1 LAETFFVRWSDTGT
15 ATWGAF
21 DQTGHLVGALG
32 RGSLQSAHTAAAG
45 RRCTALVNAVDV
57 LLAEATLPAA
67 SQSRLRQIAPFT
79 LEESLANDVDDMV
92 FAIGSKL
99 PSGATLVAAVAQD
112 RIDAWLAELR
122 GAGIVPYAL
131 CSENDGIP
139 DTPATLVLLIEGERI
154 AGRKP
159 GRAPFVF
166 EGLDL
171 AQVLP
176 LVLARKPDEPELH
189 HVRVFTDAAG
199 HARFGEELAALGGR
213 FASADV
219 KLLSEGVFPHLAA
232 TLAQKPGTNLLQG
245 AYAPKSNWVALLK
258 PWRVAASLAAAAIV
272 LSLLLQGAEFWQ
284 LRRTDAALEAV
295 VAPACERVVG
305 DSSTSGCQREVRR
318 RLGLSANS
326 ATEDFLSTL
335 TAIAAARDPEMRV
348 DALNY
353 RNRAMNLQVIAPS
366 TATVAAFADELQQTR
381 RFAVEIE
388 ANNPID
394 GGGTEGR
401 LRIVGAN
408 P

>member
-1 LAETFFVRWSDTGT
+1 MAETFFVRWSDTGT

-21 DQTGHLVGALG
+21 DQTGRLVGALG
-32 RGSLQSAHTAAAG
+32 RGSLQLAHAASAG
-45 RRCTALVNAVDV
+45 RRCTALVNALDV
-57 LLAEATLPAA
+57 LLAEAALPAA
-67 SQSRLRQIAPFT
+67 SQSRLRQIAPFS
-79 LEESLANDVDDMV
+79 LEESLANDVDEMV

-112 RIDAWLAELR
+112 RIDGWLAELR
-122 GAGIVPYAL
+122 RAGIVPNAL

-139 DTPATLVLLIEGERI
+139 DIPATLVLLIEGERI
-154 AGRKP
+154 SGRKP

-166 EGLDL
+166 EGLGL

-199 HARFGEELAALGGR
+199 HARFGEELAALGSR

-219 KLLSEGVFPHLAA
+219 KLLNEGVFPHLAA
-232 TLAQKPGTNLLQG
+232 ALAQRPGTNLLQG

-272 LSLLLQGAEFWQ
+272 LTLLLQGAEYWQ
-284 LRRTDAALEAV
+284 LRRTDAALEAI
-295 VAPACERVVG
+295 VAPACQRVVG
-305 DSSTSGCQREVRR
+305 DSSTSGCQREVRQ
-318 RLGLSANS
+318 RLGSNANS

-335 TAIAAARDPEMRV
+335 AAIAAARDPEMRM
-348 DALNY
+348 DMLSY
-353 RNRAMNLQVIAPS
+353 RNRAMNLQVVAPS
-366 TATVAAFADELQQTR
+366 TATVAEFADELQQTR